1 MNNIDKKDIDSS
13 MVFEC
18 DIDDILKFPE
28 IRIREL
34 LGTQQEIDKMMAM
47 CESPYIGDDTRELLE
62 RDAEVLR
69 RKFDFLLGNPVKK
82 E

>member
-1 MNNIDKKDIDSS
+1 MKDLDKKDIDSS

-34 LGTQQEIDKMMAM
+34 LGTKQEIDEMMAV
-47 CESPYIGDDTRELLE
+47 CESPYVEDDTRELLE
-62 RDAEVLR
+62 RDTEVLR